1 MPPLADVFAA
11 PSDTTTTSDTAT
23 AVQPSPR
30 KSQVWVYADGFMAS
44 CEGMVAPRTERY
56 TATLLF
62 ATTDEDIEI
71 EVDNRRQHVQ
81 IAVLKPFVPKAMHAP
96 HQPFVSIGL
105 NPMHPKYRAYTR
117 MATPGYAAMPRSLF
131 PLLTP
136 KLQALREGVLDGT
149 HARRVFE
156 QCIETVTQLLPP
168 LRPIDPRIERVTA
181 MLATDHR
188 QPLDALAD
196 SACLSYYRMS
206 HLFSHEMGLS
216 LRQYVLSLKI
226 HSAARCIGRGMSLTA
241 TAHEAGFTDSA
252 HLSRVWT
259 KAFGGPPSRFLNPRT
274 YSIQPALK
282 KAPPLTHPA

>member
-1 MPPLADVFAA
+1 MQSHAESA
-11 PSDTTTTSDTAT
+11 
-23 AVQPSPR
+23 PR
-30 KSQVWVYADGFMAS
+30 KSQVFVYADGFMAS

-62 ATTDEDIEI
+62 ATSDEDIEI
-71 EVDNRRQHVQ
+71 EVGDRRQRVQ

-96 HQPFVSIGL
+96 NQPFVSIGL
-105 NPMHPKYRAYTR
+105 NPTHAKFRAYTR

-131 PLLTP
+131 PTLVP
-136 KLQALREGVLDGT
+136 KLQALRAGELDAA
-149 HARRVFE
+149 HARNAYE
-156 QCIETVTQLLPP
+156 QCIDAVTQLLPP

-181 MLATDHR
+181 MLARDHR

-196 SACLSYYRMS
+196 AACLSYYRMS

-226 HSAARCIGRGMSLTA
+226 HSAARCIGQGMSLTA

-252 HLSRVWT
+252 HLSRVWS
-259 KAFGGPPSRFLNPRT
+259 KAFGGPPSHFLNQRT
-274 YSIQPALK
+274 YAIKTGITRRQSMA
-282 KAPPLTHPA
+282 KAA